1 MLLQQAKENEEQFRN
16 MADSMPQLAWMAKT
30 DGTNTDIDD
39 QGRAGDELK
48 WAVSTR
54 DEFLSIASHELKTPL
69 TSLKMQIQMTQRNV
83 SPSEG
88 RAPTPE
94 KLAKV
99 LNMQAIQVERLTSLV
114 EELLDFSKIQAVK
127 LTYNYEKLDLTALV

>member
-1 MLLQQAKENEEQFRN
+1 
-16 MADSMPQLAWMAKT
+16 
-30 DGTNTDIDD
+30 
-39 QGRAGDELK
+39 
-48 WAVSTR
+48 
-54 DEFLSIASHELKTPL
+54 
-69 TSLKMQIQMTQRNV
+69 MQIQMTQRNV